1 MQPPSE
7 EPARRTLPL
16 RSVAEP
22 VNKRLAHLRTRVT
35 QKGSQQFDRPRAR
48 ADPLSAPITCIV
60 LHSLP
65 LLLESRA
72 LQVWVRMMAG
82 RNIEFSGIHADDLVD
97 KILLGIYD
105 RENIPVDQLRLVC
118 PLSHYELE
126 PGSELFVYG
135 ITGDWTLHM
144 VRMLRG
150 DGPERRSRPIMPQTE
165 LEPAEPFVPATFSP
179 AP

>member
-1 MQPPSE
+1 MAEWQRE
-7 EPARRTLPL
+7 EDAR
-16 RSVAEP
+16 VAAAA
-22 VNKRLAHLRTRVT
+22 VA
-35 QKGSQQFDRPRAR
+35 
-48 ADPLSAPITCIV
+48 
-60 LHSLP
+60 
-65 LLLESRA
+65 SRA
-72 LQVWVRMMAG
+72 AHDAMEQRVRAVEERRESAERAAAERGAGAENRPFTVWVRMMAG

-118 PLSHYELE
+118 PLGHCQLE
-126 PGSELFVYG
+126 PGSELFMYG

-165 LEPAEPFVPATFSP
+165 L
-179 AP
+179 